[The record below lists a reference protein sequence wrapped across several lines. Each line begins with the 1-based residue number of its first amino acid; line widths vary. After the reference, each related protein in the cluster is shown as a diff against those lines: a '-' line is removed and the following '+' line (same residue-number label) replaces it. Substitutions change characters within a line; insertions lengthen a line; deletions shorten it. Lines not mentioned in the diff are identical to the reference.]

1 MTSNTRKDERPRSGQ
16 PDGRPERPPI
26 DYAAEGPSHVIGDW
40 LLFESDGTVTV
51 MVGKAEVGQG
61 IRTSLALAV
70 AEELRVPADH
80 VRVLMADTHLT
91 PYDMGTFG
99 SRTTPYT
106 APVLHK
112 AAAAARQ
119 LFIERAAAL
128 WSVDP
133 SELTVADGSINHQ
146 PTGRSTP
153 YANLITNTESGR
165 LNALWSDDA
174 PVTPPERW
182 TTAGKPALCAE
193 GRDFVTGKHRYTNDM
208 TRPGM
213 LIGAVLRPPSIG
225 ATLASLN
232 GSAAEALPG
241 VTVVRTEKFAGV
253 VAPDRATARR
263 ALALLRPTWN
273 LGNGA
278 AQLSS
283 ASVFDFLKS
292 HPAAPQA
299 HNRWAGAD
307 VFQTGSLT
315 EGIAAA
321 SGGHTLEESYRVAYI
336 AHAPLETRSAIAE
349 WNNGELTVWTG
360 TQRPFGV
367 RSELAAAFGKPEEQV
382 RVIVPDTGSAYGG
395 KHTGDAAVE
404 AAWLARAAGRPVKLT
419 WSREEEFTSAYFRP
433 AGLIE
438 VRSAIDAGGRITAW
452 DYHNYNS
459 GAAGIHTPYAVHNQH
474 IEFHTTETPL
484 RQGSYRALAATAN
497 NFARESHMD
506 ELARL
511 AGTDPLDFRLLNLS
525 DASDPGQSRL
535 RAVLLAAAERFG
547 WASRPTGAQGVAGHG
562 YGLACGTEKGSYVAI
577 CAEVDVN
584 PANGQVRVTRVVQAF
599 ECGAI
604 VDPEG
609 LENQVEGAIVM
620 GLGGA
625 LMERIDF
632 DKGKVLT
639 DRFSRYPV
647 PRFRDVPAIE
657 TILLD
662 RKDLPSA
669 GAGETPI
676 IGIAPAVA
684 NAIFDAT
691 GVRLR
696 ALPLARDLQQQQ
708 PQE

>member
-1 MTSNTRKDERPRSGQ
+1 MTSNIRKDERPRSGQ
-16 PDGRPERPPI
+16 PDGRPERPPT
-26 DYAAEGPSHVIGDW
+26 DYSASGPSHVIGDW
-40 LLFESDGTVTV
+40 LLFESDGSVVV

-70 AEELRVPADH
+70 AEELRMPAEH
-80 VRVLMADTHLT
+80 VQVLMADTRLT

-106 APVLHK
+106 APILHK

-119 LFIERAAAL
+119 LFVERAAAL
-128 WSVDP
+128 WAVDP
-133 SELTVADGSINHQ
+133 PELAVEGGSINHP
-146 PTGRSTP
+146 PTGRSIP
-153 YANLITNTESGR
+153 YANLITDAEAGR
-165 LNALWSDDA
+165 LNELWSDDEA
-174 PVTPPERW
+174 ITPSESW
-182 TTAGKPALCAE
+182 TTAGKPALRAE
-193 GRDFVTGKHRYTNDM
+193 GRDFVTGKHRYTTDM

-273 LGNGA
+273 LGSAGTHV
-278 AQLSS
+278 SS
-283 ASVFDFLKS
+283 ANVFDFLKS

-307 VFQTGSLT
+307 VFETGSLT
-315 EGIAAA
+315 EGMAAA
-321 SGGHTLEESYRVAYI
+321 SGGHTLEASYRVAYI
-336 AHAPLETRSAIAE
+336 AHSPLETRAAIAE
-349 WNNGELTVWTG
+349 WDNGELTVWTG

-395 KHTGDAAVE
+395 KHTGDAAIE
-404 AAWLARAAGRPVKLT
+404 AAWLALAASRPVKLT
-419 WSREEEFTSAYFRP
+419 WSREEEFTAAYFRP

-459 GAAGIHTPYAVHNQH
+459 GAAGIRTPYAVPHQY

-506 ELARL
+506 ELACL
-511 AGTDPLDFRLLNLS
+511 VGSDPLDFRLLNLP
-525 DASDPGQSRL
+525 DVADPVQSRL
-535 RAVLLAAAERFG
+535 RAVLLAATERFA
-547 WASRPTGAQGVAGHG
+547 WASRPTGTQGPTGHG
-562 YGLACGTEKGSYVAI
+562 YGLACGTEKGSYIAT
-577 CAEVDVN
+577 CAEVDVD
-584 PANGQVRVTRVVQAF
+584 PSSGQVWVTHVVQAF

-625 LMERIDF
+625 LIERIDF
-632 DKGKVLT
+632 DKGHVLT

-647 PRFRDVPAIE
+647 PRFRDVPTIE
-657 TILLD
+657 TVLLD

-676 IGIAPAVA
+676 IGVAPAVA

-696 ALPLARDLQQQQ
+696 ALPLARNPERQQ
-708 PQE
+708 P

>member
-16 PDGRPERPPI
+16 PDGRPERPPT

-40 LLFESDGTVTV
+40 LQFESDGSVVV

-70 AEELRVPADH
+70 AEELRMPAER
-80 VRVLMADTHLT
+80 VRVLMADTHVT

-112 AAAAARQ
+112 AAAAARR
-119 LFIERAAAL
+119 LFTERAAAL
-128 WSVDP
+128 WAVDP
-133 SELTVADGSINHQ
+133 SELTVSNGSINHP
-146 PTGRSTP
+146 PTGRSTS
-153 YANLITNTESGR
+153 YAGLISGAESGR
-165 LNALWSDDA
+165 LDQLWSDDEA
-174 PVTPPERW
+174 ITPPESW
-182 TTAGKPALCAE
+182 TTAGRPALRAS
-193 GRDFVTGKHRYTNDM
+193 GRDFVTGKHRYTTDM
-208 TRPGM
+208 ARPGM
-213 LIGAVLRPPSIG
+213 LISAVLRPPSIG
-225 ATLASLN
+225 ATLVSLN

-273 LGNGA
+273 MAGAGTQVSSGN
-278 AQLSS
+278 
-283 ASVFDFLKS
+283 VFDFLKS

-307 VFQTGSLT
+307 VFEEGSLT
-315 EGIAAA
+315 EGMAAA
-321 SGGHTLEESYRVAYI
+321 SGGHAFEASYRVAYI
-336 AHAPLETRSAIAE
+336 AHAPLETRAAIAE
-349 WNNGELTVWTG
+349 WNNDELTVWTG

-367 RSELAAAFGKPEEQV
+367 RSELAAAFEKPEEQV

-395 KHTGDAAVE
+395 KHTGDAAIE
-404 AAWLARAAGRPVKLT
+404 AAWLALAVGHPVKLT

-459 GAAGIHTPYAVHNQH
+459 GAAGIRTPYAIPNQH

-511 AGTDPLDFRLLNLS
+511 VGIDPLDFRLLNLP
-525 DASDPGQSRL
+525 DVADLGQSRL
-535 RAVLLAAAERFG
+535 RAALLAATERFG
-547 WASRPTGAQGVAGHG
+547 WASRPAGAQDEAGHG
-562 YGLACGTEKGSYVAI
+562 YGLACGTEKGSYVAT
-577 CAEVDVN
+577 CAEVHID
-584 PANGQVRVTRVVQAF
+584 PANGQVRVKRVVQAF

-609 LENQVEGAIVM
+609 LENQVEGAIIM

-657 TILLD
+657 TVLLD

-696 ALPLARDLQQQQ
+696 ALPLARDPEQQQS
-708 PQE
+708 